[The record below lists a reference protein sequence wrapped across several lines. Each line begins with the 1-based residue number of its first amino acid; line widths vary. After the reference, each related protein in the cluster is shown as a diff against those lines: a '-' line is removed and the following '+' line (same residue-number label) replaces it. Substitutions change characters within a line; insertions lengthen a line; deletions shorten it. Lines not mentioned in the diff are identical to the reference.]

1 MSEYEGVEGFI
12 PELKATVRECIGCGC
27 LVAGGPTRCKRCAA
41 EAHEEAP
48 LPTTAAGVAWRGGSL
63 VINGLPF
70 EVQFV
75 DVDALRSASGKDLLA
90 EVDHLKLT
98 IRVANAVAGQIRD
111 RALLHEALHALSEIF
126 QLNLSERQVDCLS
139 HGLHQVMV
147 QNPWFAALF
156 QAGQP

>member
-1 MSEYEGVEGFI
+1 MSYEGVEGFI
-12 PELKATVRECIGCGC
+12 PELKATVRECIDCGC
-27 LVAGGPTRCKRCAA
+27 LTPGGPTRCKRCAA
-41 EAHEEAP
+41 AMHEEAP

-75 DVDALRSASGKDLLA
+75 DADSLRSACGKDLLA

-98 IRVANAVAGQIRD
+98 IRVANAVAGQIRIAPCCTV
-111 RALLHEALHALSEIF
+111 RCMIKYCAQPIG
-126 QLNLSERQVDCLS
+126 RQVDCLS
-139 HGLHQVMV
+139 HGIHRVWC

-156 QAGQP
+156 QAGQQ